1 MKTRK
6 ILILLS
12 LSILIVGCGNSLE
25 RAKRTVSLIQDNV
38 TLIIGNISEIQ
49 NREFDLQQDFEAT
62 INLSEDLSGF
72 GQSDNPLNKNIEKR
86 KELLAE
92 MEESRQQ
99 LLELCQ
105 ELEEIPENDQLPK
118 DQITK
123 VIEYTTNLCDKTD
136 IYISNYLENIET
148 EDQSY
153 KSITSE
159 EIDHETFFAVFD
171 NVNLL
176 YTENNMNL
184 DHILEYFEPL
194 NTLLVNLKVYL
205 VNITGE

>member
-1 MKTRK
+1 MKTKK

-12 LSILIVGCGNSLE
+12 LSILIIACGNSLE
-25 RAKRTVSLIQDNV
+25 RAKRTVGLIQDNV

-49 NREFDLQQDFEAT
+49 NRELDLQQDFEAT

-72 GQSDNPLNKNIEKR
+72 GQSDNPLNKNIAKR
-86 KELLAE
+86 KDLLAE

-105 ELEEIPENDQLPK
+105 ELKDIPENDQLPK
-118 DQITK
+118 DQITR

-136 IYISNYLENIET
+136 IYISNYLENIEI

-153 KSITSE
+153 QSITSE
-159 EIDHETFFAVFD
+159 EIDHESFFAVFD

-184 DHILEYFEPL
+184 DQILEYFEPL

-205 VNITGE
+205 VNLTGK